1 MPISVT
7 CDNCGK
13 ALKVKDEWAGKRAK
27 CPQCGNTFTVPAH
40 SGVAMAVG
48 PSVTRFDPNAA
59 ASAKAK
65 RLKEAGSVSISWT
78 PIILG
83 ALVLMVV
90 VGIVVFI
97 MGPKKVWTQW
107 EELGDR
113 PHDDVINVVSRGLEC
128 HFQALGEYNPRKA
141 RGRPEAKEVIFYRP
155 TFVMSMPDE
164 VKFKGASNVGPFEGF
179 YHPKTGEVEATVAV
193 GGGIGIPG
201 SGGNKTTGASVKISG
216 KDLHNG
222 KLDTYV
228 NGKKVELVKPPPSA
242 DDQ

>member
-7 CDNCGK
+7 CENCGK

-40 SGVAMAVG
+40 TGVAMAVG
-48 PSVTRFDPNAA
+48 PAVTRFDPNAA

-65 RLKEAGSVSISWT
+65 RQKDAGSVSISWG

-83 ALVLMVV
+83 ICGLLICGLVVA
-90 VGIVVFI
+90 FI
-97 MGPKKVWTQW
+97 TGPKKVWAEW
-107 EELGDR
+107 EKLGDQ
-113 PHDDVINVVSRGLEC
+113 PHDDVISVVSRGLEC

-141 RGRPEAKEVIFYRP
+141 RGRPEATEVMFFRP
-155 TFVMSMPDE
+155 GFVMNMPDE

-179 YHPKTGEVEATVAV
+179 YHPKTGELECTVAI

-201 SGGNKTTGASVKISG
+201 SGGKKTTGASVKISG
-216 KDLHNG
+216 KDLRNG

-228 NGKKVELVKPPPSA
+228 NGKKVELVMPPPSA
-242 DDQ
+242 DD